1 MSLWRP
7 PPFLAIVLKRFFVT
21 ERGRRRKLSERVAF
35 PVDGLRL
42 TDFLECG
49 ETEAAD
55 SPRNRKAA
63 EAKGGELHAGGDDVA
78 APPVY
83 DLVAV
88 VNHFGGLEHGHYTCA
103 ARRLDGEGWF
113 EFDDRRVEKLDMGAV
128 CDDPAAY
135 ALRERNQIK
144 EAMSVAETGLEFVPE
159 EAVLWFNFACYS
171 SLLGEVED
179 ASQRLDEAVRLDK
192 AFEAEAVDD
201 ADLDNLWQW
210 IRRKENA

>member
-1 MSLWRP
+1 MSFQNLRIGGDYTEADHTSTVSLWRP

-42 TDFLECG
+42 TDFLKCG

-63 EAKGGELHAGGDDVA
+63 EAKGGNLNAGGDDVA

-135 ALRERNQIK
+135 VLFYARRAAQRGKTGDSTSLQRGCARSNCTERKASTSPREMIARPTK
-144 EAMSVAETGLEFVPE
+144 STGKRP
-159 EAVLWFNFACYS
+159 
-171 SLLGEVED
+171 
-179 ASQRLDEAVRLDK
+179 R
-192 AFEAEAVDD
+192 
-201 ADLDNLWQW
+201 
-210 IRRKENA
+210 

>member
-63 EAKGGELHAGGDDVA
+63 EAKGGDLHAGGDDVA

-135 ALRERNQIK
+135 VLFYARRDARRGKAGDSTSLRRGGCSRSKSRERKASTSPREMIARPTK
-144 EAMSVAETGLEFVPE
+144 STGKRPR
-159 EAVLWFNFACYS
+159 S
-171 SLLGEVED
+171 
-179 ASQRLDEAVRLDK
+179 
-192 AFEAEAVDD
+192 
-201 ADLDNLWQW
+201 
-210 IRRKENA
+210 

>member
-1 MSLWRP
+1 MIR
-7 PPFLAIVLKRFFVT
+7 T
-21 ERGRRRKLSERVAF
+21 ETR
-35 PVDGLRL
+35 LRYANGYL
-42 TDFLECG
+42 DLG
-49 ETEAAD
+49 MIREAAQELD
-55 SPRNRKAA
+55 AIEDKENFHSEYLSSHIRLHLGTRKWKRMEQASKRLA
-63 EAKGGELHAGGDDVA
+63 ELEPKNPYGW
-78 APPVY
+78 
-83 DLVAV
+83 
-88 VNHFGGLEHGHYTCA
+88 VN
-103 ARRLDGEGWF
+103 W
-113 EFDDRRVEKLDMGAV
+113 
-128 CDDPAAY
+128 AY

-210 IRRKENA
+210 IRCKENA